1 MNHTYEKLSGNK
13 AKLTMTVPAEK
24 FDEAT
29 QKAYLK
35 MRGRVN
41 VPGFRKGKA
50 PRKLIESMYGEGVF
64 YDEAFEI
71 LFPEVY
77 EAAVTEAN
85 IRPVDRPSVDI
96 QEIGAGKELKF
107 TVEVFVRPDV
117 ELGEYKNLTVT
128 HKEIEVTE
136 EQVQSQIK
144 QEQEKLARVVD
155 VADRAVK
162 DGDIVNLDY
171 SGSVDGV
178 KFDGGTA
185 EAQTLTIGSNSFIPG
200 FEAQMVGIKPGEE
213 KDLKVTFPE
222 QYHSED
228 LAGKA
233 AVFHVKV
240 NGIQAKEL
248 PELDDDFAQDVSDFN
263 TFTDYEFSVR
273 EKLLETAKKN
283 SEITLENAL
292 VEKAVANATVDIP
305 EAMVEEQVDYILRD
319 MQMRMAYQGLKMEDY
334 LKYTGQ
340 SIEQMRD
347 MYKGEAENRVKSELV
362 LEAIRDKEK
371 VTPTEEDVAA
381 QVKEQAQRSGM
392 ELDKFEES
400 LTDKQ
405 KEYLKDSAAIQK
417 VIDLMKKSCKVVAP
431 ESDGGEKKPAKSKAE
446 PKTKKETAPKAKKEA
461 APKEKTETAA
471 KPKKAAKK
479 AEKTTEA

>member
-1 MNHTYEKLSGNK
+1 MNHTYEKLSSNK
-13 AKLTMTVPAEK
+13 AKLTMTVPAEQ

-50 PRKLIESMYGEGVF
+50 PRKLIEKMYGEGVF
-64 YDEAFEI
+64 YDDAFEI

-77 EAAVTEAN
+77 EAAVTEAK
-85 IRPVDRPSVDI
+85 IVPVDRPSVDI

-117 ELGEYKNLTVT
+117 ELGEYMNLTVT
-128 HKEIEVTE
+128 HKDIEVTD
-136 EQVQSQIK
+136 EQVKNHIA
-144 QEQEKLARVVD
+144 QEQEKLSRVVD
-155 VADRAVK
+155 ITDRAVQN
-162 DGDIVNLDY
+162 GDIVNLDY

-185 EAQTLTIGSNSFIPG
+185 DGQSLTIGSNSFIPG
-200 FEAQMVGIKPGEE
+200 FEDQMVGIKLGEE
-213 KDLKVTFPE
+213 KDLKVKFPKE
-222 QYHSED
+222 YHAEE

-263 TFTDYEFSVR
+263 TFVDYEFSVR
-273 EKLLETAKKN
+273 EKLTETAKKN

-292 VEKAVANATVDIP
+292 VDLAVKNATVDIP
-305 EAMVEEQVDYILRD
+305 DAMIEEQLDYIMRD

-340 SIEQMRD
+340 SMEQMRE

-362 LEAIRDKEK
+362 LEAIRVKEK
-371 VTPTEEDVAA
+371 VKPTKAEIAA
-381 QVKEQAQRSGM
+381 QTKEQAQRSGM
-392 ELDKFEES
+392 ELEKFEES

-405 KEYLKDSAAIQK
+405 KEYLADSAAIQK
-417 VIDLMKKSCKVVAP
+417 VIELMKASCKVVAP
-431 ESDGGEKKPAKSKAE
+431 EDEGNDKPKKKA
-446 PKTKKETAPKAKKEA
+446 APKAKKEA
-461 APKEKTETAA
+461 AEPKEE
-471 KPKKAAKK
+471 KKAAPAKK
-479 AEKTTEA
+479 PRKTVKKDEKTAEA